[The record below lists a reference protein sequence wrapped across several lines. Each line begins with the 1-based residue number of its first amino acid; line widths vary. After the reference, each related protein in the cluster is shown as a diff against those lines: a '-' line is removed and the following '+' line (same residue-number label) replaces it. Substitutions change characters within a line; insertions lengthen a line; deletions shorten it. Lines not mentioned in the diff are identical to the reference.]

1 MRVGLRKERFGFS
14 MIQAGCSA
22 RPGRCTPA
30 DPAPTNDPLV
40 YVSYAWGDDSP
51 EGKEREQVVDELCEA
66 LQTQDGIEVGRDKR
80 RQAIGDSIEDFAAEI
95 AKARIVLVVMSK
107 KYLRSRH
114 CMVEELLQ
122 KFRRCNWYRAEFK
135 RETVLLLLDD
145 AQADFAISEDLQKHW
160 DAYLAD
166 EERKLMH
173 DESRTGSPHAQ
184 TALEDVKEL
193 RRRMTDMLGALGDSI
208 MPRGYKEISRNDFV
222 EIRGLINKRLS
233 ESQRPHRRK
242 DESLVPDRPIGGY
255 GPLREPTSLA
265 LIISR
270 GILLQE
276 GGKWWEDDSP
286 WKWHTYS
293 CLAKLYS
300 PEEKKYVPADGF
312 KRGLL
317 TENGE
322 SQVIISK
329 DASGLSHDMEALES
343 ITFEQLI
350 KQAIEWIDGRDI
362 LLEIFAPTE
371 LLLYNWDGIEIEE
384 TFGSQRHLAE
394 EKYLLRPA
402 ERINDS
408 KKYNR
413 LATMQ
418 ERFKA
423 LEQGSGLWLHADELN
438 SSKALEAEAKK
449 KTEYA
454 ALRSLKPFRDN
465 PIAWL
470 DRFEHAMLPLALFS
484 RSAPPHYNE
493 ADANQYLKD
502 AYGGWL
508 CCGED
513 GKVSPHSRD
522 HDSIS
527 NKRTAAATEKLTPHL
542 VLVVD
547 HPDRFP
553 LSKQANQN
561 QPLTSEQT

>member
-1 MRVGLRKERFGFS
+1 M
-14 MIQAGCSA
+14 
-22 RPGRCTPA
+22 PA
-30 DPAPTNDPLV
+30 EPAPTNDPLV

-51 EGKEREQVVDELCEA
+51 EGEERERVVDELCEA

-95 AKARIVLVVMSK
+95 GEARIVLVAMSK

-122 KFRRCNWYRAEFK
+122 KFRRCNWYRDEFR

-145 AQADFAISEDLQKHW
+145 AQADFGISQELQDYW
-160 DAYLAD
+160 DDYYNN
-166 EERKLMH
+166 ECRKLKH
-173 DESRTGSPHAQ
+173 DERRTGSPHSQ
-184 TALEDVKEL
+184 NALENVREL
-193 RRRMTDMLGALGDSI
+193 RERMNDMLGALGDSI
-208 MPRGYKEISRNDFV
+208 MPRGYKEISRNNFV
-222 EIRGLINKRLS
+222 EIRGLIKKRLS
-233 ESQRPHRRK
+233 ESRHPHRRK
-242 DESLVPDRPIGGY
+242 DERLVPDRPIGGS
-255 GPLREPTSLA
+255 GPLREPRSLA

-270 GILLQE
+270 GRPLQE

-286 WKWHTYS
+286 WKWHTYN

-300 PEEKKYVPADGF
+300 PEENKYVPADSF
-312 KRGLL
+312 KHGLL

-322 SQVIISK
+322 SQVIISN
-329 DASGLSHDMEALES
+329 DASGLSHDTEALGS

-350 KQAIEWIDGRDI
+350 KQAVEWIDGRDI

-371 LLLYNWDGIEIEE
+371 LLLYDWGGIEVEE

-402 ERINDS
+402 ERINNS
-408 KKYNR
+408 RKYNR
-413 LATMQ
+413 LANMQ

-423 LEQGSGLWLHADELN
+423 LQQGSGLWLHADGLN

-484 RSAPPHYNE
+484 RSAPPDYNE
-493 ADANQYLKD
+493 ADAIHYLKKT
-502 AYGGWL
+502 YEGWL
-508 CCGED
+508 CCGDD

-527 NKRTAAATEKLTPHL
+527 RKRAAAATEILTPHI
-542 VLVVD
+542 VLLVD
-547 HPDRFP
+547 HPDRLP
-553 LSKQANQN
+553 LSKQANQS
-561 QPLTSEQT
+561 QPLTSGQI